1 MANIIVTTTDLGINV
16 SETVSNITVTD
27 VESNVIVTNVASSVA
42 NVTVSSTDT
51 TVNVSQTASIS
62 NAAVRTKLGVEN
74 VSGYGNL
81 AYDNTDASNGIFQ
94 FTGVSNVDIITVI
107 DDNPANVTQHLSV
120 TDTGGDGSLSY
131 NGATGVFTY
140 TGPNQTEANARI
152 TAAPA
157 QVRQH
162 ISVVDAGGD
171 GSISYTELSGVI
183 TYSGPSAA
191 ETRAH
196 FSDGYGITYNSSTGV
211 IETANSDVRGLISGV
226 SPITYNSSTGAIG
239 LEQTLDDLTL
249 KKYQETIVD
258 AGNVSGTATFNI
270 TNGTV
275 HTANVTGNITNI
287 SLTNI
292 STGGSA
298 TLFLK
303 QDAVGGHVLDT
314 SSFTGTWEFINNN
327 KLLDT
332 NPNSVSV
339 VSVFYDGTTNFAT
352 VVDLIQTTEFITVNG
367 TTINIGDSGNITTQ
381 PVDLTVTANAL
392 IMQGN
397 DGGDG
402 GNVDNGGIISFTK
415 DEFAVSSLQGHIF
428 KSGTQ
433 EDLVFSSETG
443 YQFIVDNADA
453 TRSDQSFKITA
464 LQGNIPPIFEVDA
477 FGNTSIDL
485 RSSGAVDFGSK
496 FIVGELLTSG
506 SRSEY
511 LVVDKNQVLAGGNLQ
526 TNSHLITNHITPLS
540 NGNVEVAGNL
550 NVQGNLNYV
559 NVEDLLVNDQSITLN
574 YGNASARDV
583 FIISDRSGSALTN
596 TAIKWNETTDK
607 WQFSNDGSTY
617 NDMLTLADIPAD
629 AVTSVNGQTGV
640 VVLDTDDIAEGSAN
654 LYYTTG
660 RANSAIGAYQGDINT
675 AGNITAGYFI
685 GDGSLLTNIS
695 GANVSTVDESRTVVK
710 TVIAGEDLAKG
721 DAVYISGGTGDN
733 PEVSKADADDATKMP
748 VFGVTT
754 EAVTATN
761 TTDIVIYGL
770 LTSYNTTGFATGDSL
785 FVSTTPGAL
794 TTTKPTGESA
804 LLQTVGKVIKG
815 NSSGGKITI
824 TGAGRT
830 NATPNLNDGNI
841 FIGNGSNQSVSAVLD
856 TSIVPEN
863 TNLYFSNARVD
874 SYIQD
879 GEATLIKTS
888 VDAQPVPLAENGFIA
903 RQSSGS
909 TGDSANVYSVP
920 RISTYKAGAN
930 TDWSA
935 GTITESAAN
944 TLISAFN
951 NDSARYRKLV
961 VAGSTLAEGITNLP
975 ATAIV
980 SSIGTPF
987 DANLNLVPG
996 FYTSD
1001 ASLAPGTISF
1011 RTTQESVANSLISS
1025 NDFTFYSN
1033 MTSTEKSTV
1042 AFMDSQFHIGTEEA
1056 DSSYS
1061 FPKTPGITDQILQ
1074 LDANNDLQFVTKAGL
1089 DATGTVT
1096 SIDIST
1102 GTNLTPTGGPI
1113 TTSGTINI
1121 DMSNALTQMNSITAV
1136 TDFDLN
1142 VDRNFTVTGNY
1153 GVDSVDTDMAK
1164 ISSDGYAVFPGDQ
1177 YTTSTRGSYTDT
1189 ANLVYYEIEGNIT
1202 AGSNTVNVTAIRDG
1216 GTGVT
1221 KALTDL
1227 NPGYT
1232 LSDYID
1238 SAATVQSID
1247 SGAGT
1252 ITFNANAFET
1262 ATFDYSANIK
1272 LLPAAVDTDTG
1283 LVVGLYSEYQVNNDG
1298 TGSYN
1303 TLDVV
1308 NPLNIKYGYPQSGFT
1323 NADFNIYSVGNSS
1336 VFSFID
1342 DSAFTVARSSVSAA
1356 NSSLN
1361 TATGITIGRNTD
1373 LSNRGEN
1380 DAFPAFGL
1388 TQMWDGVEAVSV
1400 TTQPHIL
1407 AKSYAQNTPLN
1418 FANTKGSGATRLFFS
1433 SADGSINTDPYD
1445 TYPRSTQELGR
1456 IAWWGTTGTQITPSS
1471 YNVPGFISVG
1481 AADDWDT
1488 WGGSTAGNTNVYMGA
1503 TSDGLNPD
1511 TYLSY
1516 KSGELFLGG
1525 GNSKSITFAPA
1536 HNGSAQSPQ
1545 NAYEG
1550 LVKVWANVNYAN
1562 VSGSTGSK
1570 LSVTN
1575 GGAFGAG
1582 VVGDMELSIKRVDNT
1597 DTTDFVLQDIL
1608 SSGFLN
1614 DWTDSTRIYARISSA
1629 SGPGNIHGQA
1639 ITFNNLIASSASG
1652 NESALRNQVR
1662 YVSWSVDA
1670 GIDYYALH
1678 DDAGLTTPTTYAS
1691 IGGTAGANYA
1701 SQSGVGGGFTAGI
1714 VGGVTA
1720 REYKFQLDEQSENL
1734 KLATVGAPG
1743 SAEVDILEVHQGAGN
1758 SVISRLELVTNV
1770 TSTHK
1775 FSGTFNQTGNIT
1787 VPTTI
1792 GNFISYSTSS
1802 SVPSDTTTLDCQN
1815 FVETS
1820 TSSGTNRT
1828 EGGGVWVIKYKNQSG
1843 NSWTVNTANTTNA
1856 PLSDTLSDGS
1866 SFVYRITQ
1874 IEDIVIA
1881 EKIL

>member
-477 FGNTSIDL
+477 FGNTSVDL

-770 LTSYNTTGFATGDSL
+770 LTSYDTTGFTTGDSL
-785 FVSTTPGAL
+785 FVSTTAGEL

-830 NATPNLNDGNI
+830 NATPNLNEGNI
-841 FIGNGSNQSVSAVLD
+841 FLGS
-856 TSIVPEN
+856 
-863 TNLYFSNARVD
+863 
-874 SYIQD
+874 
-879 GEATLIKTS
+879 
-888 VDAQPVPLAENGFIA
+888 
-903 RQSSGS
+903 SS
-909 TGDSANVYSVP
+909 D
-920 RISTYKAGAN
+920 
-930 TDWSA
+930 
-935 GTITESAAN
+935 
-944 TLISAFN
+944 
-951 NDSARYRKLV
+951 
-961 VAGSTLAEGITNLP
+961 
-975 ATAIV
+975 TAI
-980 SSIGTPF
+980 
-987 DANLNLVPG
+987 
-996 FYTSD
+996 
-1001 ASLAPGTISF
+1001 
-1011 RTTQESVANSLISS
+1011 
-1025 NDFTFYSN
+1025 
-1033 MTSTEKSTV
+1033 
-1042 AFMDSQFHIGTEEA
+1042 
-1056 DSSYS
+1056 
-1061 FPKTPGITDQILQ
+1061 
-1074 LDANNDLQFVTKAGL
+1074 
-1089 DATGTVT
+1089 TVT
-1096 SIDIST
+1096 PDSNFDTT
-1102 GTNLTPTGGPI
+1102 GNAFSL
-1113 TTSGTINI
+1113 
-1121 DMSNALTQMNSITAV
+1121 SNALTDVNTITTESGSGLTFNSDDGTIVTSKFGVNSTVTETANIAGKGFGV
-1136 TDFDLN
+1136 F
-1142 VDRNFTVTGNY
+1142 NFTNGTNTSISYSGTDSFEWYEIDGNVTVG
-1153 GVDSVDTDMAK
+1153 STTMT
-1164 ISSDGYAVFPGDQ
+1164 ISSVVRGIDSTTAAVSDIIVGQVIANGTSASTPG
-1177 YTTSTRGSYTDT
+1177 S
-1189 ANLVYYEIEGNIT
+1189 
-1202 AGSNTVNVTAIRDG
+1202 
-1216 GTGVT
+1216 
-1221 KALTDL
+1221 TDL
-1227 NPGYT
+1227 IIFPDDAYVV
-1232 LSDYID
+1232 S
-1238 SAATVQSID
+1238 VD

-1252 ITFNANAFET
+1252 VEMSKPAVQTTSFTHTTDGIILDAGLVDTT
-1262 ATFDYSANIK
+1262 TGQVIK
-1272 LLPAAVDTDTG
+1272 LLSSLRAI
-1283 LVVGLYSEYQVNNDG
+1283 
-1298 TGSYN
+1298 GSGSDSALFFRSIRN
-1303 TLDVV
+1303 F
-1308 NPLNIKYGYPQSGFT
+1308 PFGYPASGPVPTDFDIITTGTASDYSMTLSTFMLGQTPVT
-1323 NADFNIYSVGNSS
+1323 NDTTVLNSP
-1336 VFSFID
+1336 
-1342 DSAFTVARSSVSAA
+1342 
-1356 NSSLN
+1356 L
-1361 TATGITIGRNTD
+1361 GITIGENTQ
-1373 LSNRGEN
+1373 LTNRGEN
-1380 DAFPAFGL
+1380 DILSSFGMNM
-1388 TQMWDGVEAVSV
+1388 MWDGLTSYGRPI
-1400 TTQPHIL
+1400 QPQVL
-1407 AKSYAQNTPLN
+1407 FKSYTDNSEQGEV
-1418 FANTKGSGATRLFFS
+1418 GSIGGAGPRLFFT
-1433 SADGSINTDPYD
+1433 SANGNSGDNAFD
-1445 TYPRSTQELGR
+1445 TYPRANQELGR
-1456 IAWWGTTGTQITPSS
+1456 LSFWGTTGEQLTPSS
-1471 YNVPGFISVG
+1471 YSVPSYMSVQ

-1488 WGGSTAGNTNVYMGA
+1488 WGGGVAGNTNVFMASTASGQA
-1503 TSDGLNPD
+1503 Q
-1511 TYLSY
+1511 TYLAF
-1516 KSGELFLGG
+1516 KSGELYLTGS
-1525 GNSKSITFAPA
+1525 NSNPVTFAPA
-1536 HNGSAQSPQ
+1536 QSVSGFRPELAYDGSTTT
-1545 NAYEG
+1545 
-1550 LVKVWANVNYAN
+1550 WANINYAN
-1562 VSGSTGSK
+1562 TGTNAGAK
-1570 LSVTN
+1570 FTVTN
-1575 GGAFGAG
+1575 GDSVDAG
-1582 VVGDMELSIKRVDNT
+1582 VVGDMQMSLKRNDNSSNLVT
-1597 DTTDFVLQDIL
+1597 PVRSIL
-1608 SSGFLN
+1608 SG
-1614 DWTDSTRIYARISSA
+1614 SA
-1629 SGPGNIHGQA
+1629 SPALEGGKIVFTFTDDGSIGSTLNGLAATVSAPSTIDESIYNGGPFFG
-1639 ITFNNLIASSASG
+1639 SG
-1652 NESALRNQVR
+1652 NETALGNNVYDLSFAFTSAGV
-1662 YVSWSVDA
+1662 A
-1670 GIDYYALH
+1670 FYYILSGGSRVGYT
-1678 DDAGLTTPTTYAS
+1678 D
-1691 IGGTAGANYA
+1691 IGGSDPYYFVT
-1701 SQSGVGGGFTAGI
+1701 QTSGMTVTT
-1714 VGGVTA
+1714 VVSSGVTA
-1720 REYKFQLDEQSENL
+1720 KEWKFNLEEQSDNL
-1734 KLATVGAPG
+1734 LLQSDSVTKVEFTTDETIFSNRVRFQNLDTTAINALTGMSAGDTVYNTTEATLCFYDG
-1743 SAEVDILEVHQGAGN
+1743 SAWQKVD
-1758 SVISRLELVTNV
+1758 
-1770 TSTHK
+1770 K
-1775 FSGTFNQTGNIT
+1775 
-1787 VPTTI
+1787 
-1792 GNFISYSTSS
+1792 
-1802 SVPSDTTTLDCQN
+1802 
-1815 FVETS
+1815 
-1820 TSSGTNRT
+1820 
-1828 EGGGVWVIKYKNQSG
+1828 
-1843 NSWTVNTANTTNA
+1843 TA
-1856 PLSDTLSDGS
+1856 L
-1866 SFVYRITQ
+1866 
-1874 IEDIVIA
+1874 
-1881 EKIL
+1881 

>member
-675 AGNITAGYFI
+675 AGNITAGYFT

-733 PEVSKADADDATKMP
+733 PEVSKADADDSAKMP

-761 TTDIVIYGL
+761 TTDLVIYGL
-770 LTSYNTTGFATGDSL
+770 LESYDTTGFATGESL
-785 FVSTTPGAL
+785 FVSTTAGEL
-794 TTTKPTGESA
+794 TTTKPTGEGS

-815 NSSGGKITI
+815 NSNGGKITI

-830 NATPNLNDGNI
+830 NATPNLDDGNI
-841 FIGNGSNQSVSAVLD
+841 FVGNAANQATTIDLDAFTYPISSDSNITSTANIQGSYVISDNSFVGERADLTNYSGNAQMIAKGGVAAVESWTD
-856 TSIVPEN
+856 ASPEFVLE
-863 TNLYFSNARVD
+863 TNFV
-874 SYIQD
+874 
-879 GEATLIKTS
+879 
-888 VDAQPVPLAENGFIA
+888 A
-903 RQSSGS
+903 RQAS
-909 TGDSANVYSVP
+909 TAAANVWSVP
-920 RISTYKAGAN
+920 RFATVKFADSDFANGTLGQTGDGIFTSTQDHKAYRN
-930 TDWSA
+930 VQ
-935 GTITESAAN
+935 
-944 TLISAFN
+944 F
-951 NDSARYRKLV
+951 RYSSPFGPV
-961 VAGSTLAEGITNLP
+961 
-975 ATAIV
+975 V
-980 SSIGTPF
+980 SSIGGNHAVASIVTLN
-987 DANLNLVPG
+987 ANTSTTVQSTVGIPG
-996 FYTSD
+996 
-1001 ASLAPGTISF
+1001 LAPADLFAKADISDGTLVF
-1011 RTTQESVANSLISS
+1011 RTQQTAVAQAMDDELQFPHNETIDYANSTI
-1025 NDFTFYSN
+1025 
-1033 MTSTEKSTV
+1033 
-1042 AFMDSQFHIGTEEA
+1042 AFMNSNFNIGREDDGTH
-1056 DSSYS
+1056 YS
-1061 FPKTPGITDQILQ
+1061 FPKT
-1074 LDANNDLQFVTKAGL
+1074 
-1089 DATGTVT
+1089 
-1096 SIDIST
+1096 
-1102 GTNLTPTGGPI
+1102 
-1113 TTSGTINI
+1113 
-1121 DMSNALTQMNSITAV
+1121 
-1136 TDFDLN
+1136 
-1142 VDRNFTVTGNY
+1142 
-1153 GVDSVDTDMAK
+1153 
-1164 ISSDGYAVFPGDQ
+1164 
-1177 YTTSTRGSYTDT
+1177 
-1189 ANLVYYEIEGNIT
+1189 
-1202 AGSNTVNVTAIRDG
+1202 AGSARDYLRLG
-1216 GTGVT
+1216 GTG
-1221 KALTDL
+1221 TDL
-1227 NPGYT
+1227 EF
-1232 LSDYID
+1232 
-1238 SAATVQSID
+1238 V
-1247 SGAGT
+1247 
-1252 ITFNANAFET
+1252 NAF
-1262 ATFDYSANIK
+1262 A
-1272 LLPAAVDTDTG
+1272 G
-1283 LVVGLYSEYQVNNDG
+1283 LVSDEG
-1298 TGSYN
+1298 T
-1303 TLDVV
+1303 
-1308 NPLNIKYGYPQSGFT
+1308 
-1323 NADFNIYSVGNSS
+1323 
-1336 VFSFID
+1336 
-1342 DSAFTVARSSVSAA
+1342 
-1356 NSSLN
+1356 
-1361 TATGITIGRNTD
+1361 
-1373 LSNRGEN
+1373 
-1380 DAFPAFGL
+1380 
-1388 TQMWDGVEAVSV
+1388 
-1400 TTQPHIL
+1400 
-1407 AKSYAQNTPLN
+1407 
-1418 FANTKGSGATRLFFS
+1418 
-1433 SADGSINTDPYD
+1433 
-1445 TYPRSTQELGR
+1445 
-1456 IAWWGTTGTQITPSS
+1456 
-1471 YNVPGFISVG
+1471 
-1481 AADDWDT
+1481 
-1488 WGGSTAGNTNVYMGA
+1488 
-1503 TSDGLNPD
+1503 
-1511 TYLSY
+1511 
-1516 KSGELFLGG
+1516 
-1525 GNSKSITFAPA
+1525 
-1536 HNGSAQSPQ
+1536 
-1545 NAYEG
+1545 
-1550 LVKVWANVNYAN
+1550 
-1562 VSGSTGSK
+1562 
-1570 LSVTN
+1570 
-1575 GGAFGAG
+1575 
-1582 VVGDMELSIKRVDNT
+1582 VVGDVTFDIATADIFNVETAGDISDL
-1597 DTTDFVLQDIL
+1597 IL
-1608 SSGFLN
+1608 SNAPVG
-1614 DWTDSTRIYARISSA
+1614 TRATIIIKQGSTTGALTGSTSWLWA
-1629 SGPGNIHGQA
+1629 GGNKTLSTTTG
-1639 ITFNNLIASSASG
+1639 
-1652 NESALRNQVR
+1652 
-1662 YVSWSVDA
+1662 D
-1670 GIDYYALH
+1670 IDVIKVTYDGTNYL
-1678 DDAGLTTPTTYAS
+1678 GELTTGYVA
-1691 IGGTAGANYA
+1691 
-1701 SQSGVGGGFTAGI
+1701 
-1714 VGGVTA
+1714 
-1720 REYKFQLDEQSENL
+1720 
-1734 KLATVGAPG
+1734 
-1743 SAEVDILEVHQGAGN
+1743 
-1758 SVISRLELVTNV
+1758 
-1770 TSTHK
+1770 
-1775 FSGTFNQTGNIT
+1775 
-1787 VPTTI
+1787 
-1792 GNFISYSTSS
+1792 
-1802 SVPSDTTTLDCQN
+1802 
-1815 FVETS
+1815 
-1820 TSSGTNRT
+1820 
-1828 EGGGVWVIKYKNQSG
+1828 
-1843 NSWTVNTANTTNA
+1843 
-1856 PLSDTLSDGS
+1856 
-1866 SFVYRITQ
+1866 
-1874 IEDIVIA
+1874 
-1881 EKIL
+1881 